1 MNGLIKNVVY
11 AYNGIL
17 LDNKKELSTNT
28 HCNADEPY
36 RHYDYVR
43 EASPKKAHII

>member
-17 LDNKKELSTNT
+17 PENKKELSTNT
-28 HCNADEPY
+28 HGNADEPY
-36 RHYDYVR
+36 RRY
-43 EASPKKAHII
+43 ST